1 MKRLRCQVDEDQRQ
15 PPVPQLSLFS
25 TAKLL
30 VYPHSKHS
38 KESSFGPEHP
48 PDLWSVS
55 SMLL

>member
-1 MKRLRCQVDEDQRQ
+1 MKRLSFQVREDQRQ
-15 PPVPQLSLFS
+15 PPVPQLS

-38 KESSFGPEHP
+38 KESSFGPEQP

-55 SMLL
+55 SMLF